1 MAPREGYKLASFK
14 LPEDLI
20 ERLKTEAERRNTSQ
34 TALLVDGLEYIL
46 GMASDAVGAVPDI
59 DQRIDRRIDQR
70 IDSAI
75 SPLASQLEEIKASL
89 GKSNLK
95 LSDFVPDR

>member
-20 ERLKTEAERRNTSQ
+20 ERLKAEAERRDTSQ

-46 GMASDAVGAVPDI
+46 GMASDAVRAVPDI
-59 DQRIDRRIDQR
+59 DQRIDQR

-75 SPLASQLEEIKASL
+75 LPLATQLEEIKASL